1 MLCPILCCYI
11 LCPVPSGLTL
21 SLFSL
26 PRQQSE
32 LRQDSRMLWVECRI
46 VDALRGRRRMR
57 ATAVKLP
64 CSFWFL
70 LLFGAGGLV
79 LFIHLQDL
87 SEMVQQQAPGQWE
100 RDSTLFY
107 SQFLL
112 T

>member
-1 MLCPILCCYI
+1 
-11 LCPVPSGLTL
+11 
-21 SLFSL
+21 
-26 PRQQSE
+26 
-32 LRQDSRMLWVECRI
+32 MLWLECRI

-87 SEMVQQQAPGQWE
+87 SEMVQQQAPVE
-100 RDSTLFY
+100 VTCRSAICKCTSVDSFFY
-107 SQFLL
+107 
-112 T
+112 